1 MKEETVMKK
10 RYMSNST
17 TSKIYQVS
25 TLQALAMGYTK
36 KVITVGELL
45 QYGDTGLGTF
55 ENVDGEMIVLDG
67 HCYRAM
73 EDGRVVEADPG
84 MGVPFS
90 SVTKLQGGLEFEI
103 SDIKNIE
110 DLKRLLTDKVD
121 EGFGLNSMHMVRIDG
136 HFSKIFARSESGYET
151 KFVSL
156 KDILSEKQKDFHS
169 ENIDGAMICIYYPD
183 YMDGINAV
191 GWHLHFISEDR
202 KLGGHVFELELDNAR
217 VKFDKISRIE
227 IQLPTDI
234 VFDIYSLKSVSN
246 DEIRQVEQA
255 PSGD

>member
-45 QYGDTGLGTF
+45 QYGDTGLGIF

-90 SVTKLQGGLEFEI
+90 SVTKLQGDLEFEI

-156 KDILSEKQKDFHS
+156 KDILSEK
-169 ENIDGAMICIYYPD
+169 
-183 YMDGINAV
+183 
-191 GWHLHFISEDR
+191 
-202 KLGGHVFELELDNAR
+202 
-217 VKFDKISRIE
+217 
-227 IQLPTDI
+227 
-234 VFDIYSLKSVSN
+234 
-246 DEIRQVEQA
+246 
-255 PSGD
+255 